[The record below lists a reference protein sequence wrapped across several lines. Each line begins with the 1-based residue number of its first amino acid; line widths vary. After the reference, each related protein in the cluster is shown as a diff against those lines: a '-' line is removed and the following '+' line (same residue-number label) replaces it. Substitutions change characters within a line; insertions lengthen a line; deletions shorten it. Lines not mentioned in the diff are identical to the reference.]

1 MSMDWLTIL
10 LRLLH
15 IVLGALWV
23 GMMAFNVFFLGPSL
37 QDAGPAGGA
46 VMAGLQR
53 RKLMTVMPAIALVT
67 ILSGL
72 WLMMRVWGGVGPLM
86 DSAPGQTLALGAT
99 AAIVAFVLG
108 VGILRPTMVRT
119 TALAQGMATAKSD
132 QERAE
137 RVTELERLRARGT
150 ALGRVIMA
158 LLLLAT
164 AAMAI
169 ARYLT

>member
-1 MSMDWLTIL
+1 MDLVTVV

-23 GMMAFNVFFLGPSL
+23 GMMAFNVFFLGPAL

-46 VMAGLQR
+46 VMAALQR
-53 RKLMTVMPAIALVT
+53 RRLMTVMPAIALVT

-86 DSAPGQTLALGAT
+86 DSTAGQTLALGAT

-108 VGILRPTMVRT
+108 VGILRPIMVRT
-119 TALAQGMATAKSD
+119 TALAQGMGTARSD

-137 RVTELERLRARGT
+137 RVTELEGLRARGT
-150 ALGRVIMA
+150 VLSRLIMA
-158 LLLLAT
+158 LLLLAVAT
-164 AAMAI
+164 MAI
-169 ARYLT
+169 AQYLV